1 MKYTELESK
10 VIKSI
15 GDFLNYDDL
24 ETNLEDNATYFVM
37 SEIDIEP
44 KILRGVLSS
53 LEQKGLIYK
62 NDELVEEPV
71 FMVTDFGIK
80 EYHRIY
86 GDIA

>member
-15 GDFLNYDDL
+15 GDFFNYDDL

-62 NDELVEEPV
+62 NKKSVEEPM

-80 EYHRIY
+80 EYYRIY
-86 GDIA
+86 G

>member
-53 LEQKGLIYK
+53 LE
-62 NDELVEEPV
+62 
-71 FMVTDFGIK
+71 
-80 EYHRIY
+80 
-86 GDIA
+86 

>member
-53 LEQKGLIYK
+53 LEQKDLIYK
-62 NDELVEEPV
+62 DKKSVDEPM

-80 EYHRIY
+80 EYYRIY
-86 GDIA
+86 G

>member
-44 KILRGVLSS
+44 KILRGVLSN
-53 LEQKGLIYK
+53 LEQKDLIYK
-62 NDELVEEPV
+62 DKKSVDEPM

-80 EYHRIY
+80 EYYRIY
-86 GDIA
+86 G

>member
-10 VIKSI
+10 VIKNI

-53 LEQKGLIYK
+53 LEQKDLIYK
-62 NDELVEEPV
+62 NEKSVDEPM

-80 EYHRIY
+80 EYYRIY
-86 GDIA
+86 G

>member
-62 NDELVEEPV
+62 NDELAEEPM

-80 EYHRIY
+80 EYYRIC
-86 GDIA
+86 G